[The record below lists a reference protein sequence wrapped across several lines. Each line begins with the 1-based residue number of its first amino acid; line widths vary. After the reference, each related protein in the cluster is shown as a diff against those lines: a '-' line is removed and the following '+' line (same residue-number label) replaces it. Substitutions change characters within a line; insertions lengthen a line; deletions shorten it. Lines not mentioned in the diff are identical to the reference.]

1 LLRKLP
7 NREFWAS
14 LAGLVRDGA
23 SFSLRRGPAPEP
35 LLAAEGPTLQSD
47 PNEGRLARSAAVDAS
62 AEVVAKIPPARES
75 AAEAKARAL
84 REQRDQSVHSSQQ
97 PIKVIGATAA
107 SAPPAELNLPGDNS
121 QQLKAVLGKQG
132 TTAARITLSQLTAQ
146 ENRQVKSQLK
156 KLGLSTEGSAA
167 ELKDRLKQA
176 QGGGGG
182 ASAAVQG

>member
-1 LLRKLP
+1 M
-7 NREFWAS
+7 
-14 LAGLVRDGA
+14 RDGA

-47 PNEGRLARSAAVDAS
+47 PNKTRPARPAAVDAS

-75 AAEAKARAL
+75 AAENPKA
-84 REQRDQSVHSSQQ
+84 QRDQSVHSSQQ
-97 PIKVIGATAA
+97 PIKVTSATAA
-107 SAPPAELNLPGDNS
+107 STPPAELHLPGDNS
-121 QQLKAVLGKQG
+121 QQLKAVLGKLG

-182 ASAAVQG
+182 ASAAVQGQGS

>member
-1 LLRKLP
+1 MLRKLP

-47 PNEGRLARSAAVDAS
+47 PNKTRPARPAAVDAS

-75 AAEAKARAL
+75 AAEAKA
-84 REQRDQSVHSSQQ
+84 QRDQSVHSSQQ
-97 PIKVIGATAA
+97 PIKVTSATAA
-107 SAPPAELNLPGDNS
+107 STPPAELNLPGDNS

-182 ASAAVQG
+182 ASAAVQGQGS